1 MNNIMNDAKGSL
13 QNSPL
18 GKTSTYI
25 NTYTPSLLFPIPR
38 KAKRDEIGIDQ
49 LLPFTGVDI
58 WTGYELSWLNTKG
71 KPEVFIGEFRVPC
84 ESPNIIESKSLKLY
98 LTSFSGSRFETPEQ
112 VKRIIE
118 KDLSA
123 STGSQVKVDVL
134 SVDEESLTPVRLQ
147 GIRLDDLDIE
157 CSQYMP
163 DPSLLCANGEIIEE
177 VVYSHLLKS
186 NCLVTG
192 QPDWG
197 SIEIAYR
204 GPKIDHAR
212 LLKYIVSLRDHNEF
226 HEQCV
231 ERIFCDLNH
240 ACKPQWLSVYAR
252 YTRRGGLDIN
262 PYRVSP
268 GASARQPKNRR
279 LLRQ

>member
-1 MNNIMNDAKGSL
+1 MNHTADTY

-18 GKTSTYI
+18 GKTSAYI

-38 KAKRDEIGIDQ
+38 KTKRDEIGVGQ
-49 LLPFTGVDI
+49 TLPFTGVDI
-58 WTGYELSWLNTKG
+58 WTGYELSWLNAKG
-71 KPEVFIGEFRVPC
+71 KPMVAIGEFRIPC

-98 LTSFSGSRFETPEQ
+98 LSSFNGSKFESFEHVKQ
-112 VKRIIE
+112 VIE

-123 STGSQVKVDVL
+123 STGSQVKVNL
-134 SVDEESLTPVRLQ
+134 FSVDEESLHPVRFQ
-147 GIRLDDLDIE
+147 GLCLDSLDID

-163 DPSLLCANGEIIEE
+163 EPSFLSANGGSVKE

-197 SIEIAYR
+197 SIEISYH
-204 GPKIDHAR
+204 GPKIDHAG
-212 LLKYIVSLRDHNEF
+212 LLKYIISLRNHNEF

-231 ERIFCDLNH
+231 ERIFCDLKRM
-240 ACKPQWLSVYAR
+240 CEPQWLSVYAR

-262 PYRVSP
+262 PYRVSLGLP
-268 GASARQPKNRR
+268 WLQPTNQRLIRQ
-279 LLRQ
+279 